1 MRNCCIIIEKI
12 IKEIPTNKKDFI
24 ADLKFNYKAA
34 SYTVP
39 EDNAKWLSLQTTVNK
54 HIINPTEDWEIKVL
68 SILMKTTYHHLSFLP
83 NSEQQTI
90 KAEQVFVLYTIV

>member
-39 EDNAKWLSLQTTVNK
+39 EDNAKWLSRLQTTVNK

-68 SILMKTTYHHLSFLP
+68 SILMDIYENEVRHIIYYNTY
-83 NSEQQTI
+83 
-90 KAEQVFVLYTIV
+90 QVCKL